1 MPKNNLYKV
10 LKFIKNRFAPR
21 GAKISFAQY
30 GEDLLILAACRKLGL
45 LNPKYIDIGCHHPVF
60 GNNTF
65 LLYEQGSRGIVVEPN
80 PLITKTIRQ
89 KRPGDIVMPI
99 GIGAMSGTLPFFTF
113 ENRSTRNTF
122 SRQHAMDWQKISGDR
137 AKEIQIEMK
146 TLNEIVTGKFD
157 ILCIDAEGYDFEILN
172 AYDWKIKPGII
183 VVEIGEQRLTD
194 LIQSHGYTPFAE
206 TPSNAI
212 FINNR

>member
-30 GEDLLILAACRKLGL
+30 GEDLIIMAACKKLGL
-45 LNPKYIDIGCHHPVF
+45 LNPTYIDIGCHHPIF

-65 LLYEQGSRGIVVEPN
+65 LLYEQGSHGIVIEPN
-80 PLITKTIRQ
+80 PSIVKTIKQ
-89 KRPGDIVMPI
+89 KRPRDTVLNI
-99 GIGAMSGTLPFFTF
+99 GIGATAGTMPFYMF
-113 ENRSTRNTF
+113 EERSTRNTF
-122 SRQHAMDWQKISGDR
+122 SKQQAQDWQKISGDR
-137 AKEIQIEMK
+137 AREIQVEVK
-146 TLNEIVTGKFD
+146 TLNEIANEKFD

-172 AYDWKIKPGII
+172 AYNWHHKPSII
-183 VVEIGEQRLTD
+183 VIEKGEGRLTQ
-194 LIQSHGYTPFAE
+194 LITSRGYTPFAE

-212 FINNR
+212 FIYNR